1 MYVKHITHNRSFI
14 QLFYQQEAMEE
25 GGLFDFG
32 SPNEIENEEKYYF
45 VVGIRADSWDS
56 NGTKIINVF

>member
-1 MYVKHITHNRSFI
+1 
-14 QLFYQQEAMEE
+14 MEE

-32 SPNEIENEEKYYF
+32 SKNEIENEEKYYF

-56 NGTKIINVF
+56 NGTKITNVSK